1 MDERLKKLM
10 PKKKGCNKILFQAKD
25 IRTGKLVNI
34 KCGTHIDSST
44 AKLMLCHK
52 CQKK

>member
-1 MDERLKKLM
+1 MSKEKS
-10 PKKKGCNKILFQAKD
+10 KGCNKILFQAQD
-25 IRTGKLVNI
+25 IRNGKLTNI

-44 AKLMLCHK
+44 LKLMLCHK